1 MKAALSL
8 AALTIVFVMLSA
20 RDARA
25 DGLNGI
31 FTYQSGLYTAVNT
44 GESNINT
51 VALGIDDAGNLL
63 ITFGASGNSDLL
75 SVASHTLTPIAL
87 QGAPVGS
94 STEALAISGDGTVL
108 ASSTY
113 TSRIFFTQ
121 LGGTTTPITLPTAF
135 SFPTRLND
143 SGQITGATCCGPTN
157 FLFNLSDNTGATIG
171 APGNIL
177 GINDQGQIVG
187 VTGNNGSFISYIRNA
202 DGTLT
207 FPLLPAGCYAD
218 AINDSG
224 QIAGNC
230 VNQNGSL
237 ITGFIDSAGTFTAL
251 EFPNNNINDTIVT
264 GIDDSGEVVGEYLN
278 VPEPGT
284 LALVSVGLAGLIFNK
299 RNKVAVSEV

>member
-8 AALTIVFVMLSA
+8 AALTIVFIMLSA

-31 FTYQSGLYTAVNT
+31 FTYQSGLYTAVDT

-94 STEALAISGDGTVL
+94 STD
-108 ASSTY
+108 

-264 GIDDSGEVVGEYLN
+264 GINDSGEVVGEYLN